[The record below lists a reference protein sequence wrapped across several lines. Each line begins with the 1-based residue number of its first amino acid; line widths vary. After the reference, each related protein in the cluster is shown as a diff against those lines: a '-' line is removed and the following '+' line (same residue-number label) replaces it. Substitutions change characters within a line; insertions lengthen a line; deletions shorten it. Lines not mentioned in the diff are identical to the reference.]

1 MRTDELHE
9 HAAEP
14 KRYVHDQPVF
24 VATEIKDGPI
34 VAHEVDSRT
43 ELPLDFG
50 WICPMR
56 FSDGGEPGPD
66 RTLGVRVTR
75 PEQLECPPGD
85 HLQQSY
91 LVTNLVTMVSG
102 RTLCLRRRLP

>member
-1 MRTDELHE
+1 
-9 HAAEP
+9 
-14 KRYVHDQPVF
+14 
-24 VATEIKDGPI
+24 
-34 VAHEVDSRT
+34 
-43 ELPLDFG
+43 
-50 WICPMR
+50 
-56 FSDGGEPGPD
+56 
-66 RTLGVRVTR
+66 VRVTR